1 MFLFCF
7 REKHPIFYYERV
19 AQGNKTI
26 AEFAFSCKKTRRFNK
41 YTQQVMVLKKDWNF
55 ADVL

>member
-26 AEFAFSCKKTRRFNK
+26 AFSCKKTRRFNK